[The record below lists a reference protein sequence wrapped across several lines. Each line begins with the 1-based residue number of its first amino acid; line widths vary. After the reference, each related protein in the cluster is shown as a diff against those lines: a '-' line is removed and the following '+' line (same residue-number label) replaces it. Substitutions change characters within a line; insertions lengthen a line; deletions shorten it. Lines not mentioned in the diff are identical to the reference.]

1 MPRLYRVSFQGTLTV
16 TGGDSDLLEI
26 QPADDK
32 PCRLVGM
39 RIGQLTRVGDAGE
52 VGLRFDLIHMGATFT
67 SGSGG
72 SSVTPARN
80 APGVDVAAAFV
91 AECNNTTIATTSGTT
106 TTMEYIEWNV
116 RNSPFETFWF
126 DEDLMATA
134 IQAEALLVRSQTTPP
149 VDITF
154 AVTFFVRELP

>member
-1 MPRLYRVSFQGTLTV
+1 V
-16 TGGDSDLLEI
+16 
-26 QPADDK
+26 
-32 PCRLVGM
+32 
-39 RIGQLTRVGDAGE
+39 
-52 VGLRFDLIHMGATFT
+52 
-67 SGSGG
+67 
-72 SSVTPARN
+72 
-80 APGVDVAAAFV
+80 VDVAAGFT